1 MIDVSEVYTP
11 EEMLIIHRTRGWT
24 DYIWSSAHARRMQA
38 AQAKIDDAA
47 YAAHVKAL
55 EGKK

>member
-1 MIDVSEVYTP
+1 MIVVADVYTP
-11 EEMLIIHRTRGWT
+11 DEMLAIHRARGWT

-38 AQAKIDDAA
+38 AQAKLDDAA